1 MFLLFL
7 VQTSRQKQSDKAL
20 PFAHVASEIFT
31 SWSRGFKITMIS
43 GAFRNS
49 PIYTERLD
57 CPSRRVTGMLKING
71 SLYFPEISWDSLHPV
86 HARITFEIY
95 MACANTG
102 SESLNTGDV
111 LLSDFKTAK
120 FD

>member
-1 MFLLFL
+1 
-7 VQTSRQKQSDKAL
+7 
-20 PFAHVASEIFT
+20 
-31 SWSRGFKITMIS
+31 MIS

-57 CPSRRVTGMLKING
+57 CPSRIVTEMFQING
-71 SLYFPEISWDSLHPV
+71 SLYFPEISLDFLHPV
-86 HARITFEIY
+86 HARITFETH

-102 SESLNTGDV
+102 SESTNAGDV